1 MRFIDLYPYTNF
13 HEINLD
19 WILKA
24 LKSLYEEI
32 TGMED
37 RLKSYIDDEL
47 SDITEKWQAML
58 DNELAEFE
66 KQQDE
71 KLDNAIQAMREEN
84 AETLA
89 EIYALI
95 EAISKHVQELDSWY
109 KAYVDSKIAEVIKL
123 IPEIT
128 SVMVV
133 CPVDGKVEP
142 IQDALF
148 HIYDAL
154 RYGALTA
161 LEFDTLNLTAGEFDE
176 KGITAFCFDLYGKC
190 ILWPHLRPFHMFSP
204 FTGEFVPV
212 RVVVEMLAALHRNG
226 FTAQAFDNLE
236 LTAQEFDEKEL
247 TAYTF
252 DWVRVS

>member
-19 WILKA
+19 WILKS
-24 LKSLYEEI
+24 LKELYNEI
-32 TGMED
+32 VGMED
-37 RLKSYIDDEL
+37 RLQSYIDNEL
-47 SDITEKWQAML
+47 RDITGEWQTML

-71 KLDNAIQAMREEN
+71 KLEDAIQAMREEN

-109 KAYVDSKIAEVIKL
+109 KAYVDSRINELIKM

-148 HIYDAL
+148 HMYDAL

-161 LEFDTLNLTAGEFDE
+161 LEFDTLNLSAGEFDE

-190 ILWPHLRPFHMFSP
+190 LLWPHLRPFHMFDP
-204 FTGEFVPV
+204 FTGELLPV
-212 RVVVEMLAALHRNG
+212 QVVVNKLAALHRNG
-226 FTAQAFDNLE
+226 FTAQMFDNLE
-236 LTAQEFDEKEL
+236 LAAQEFDEKEL
-247 TAYTF
+247 SAYTF
-252 DWVRVS
+252 DWVGVS